1 MQNNY
6 VKKKKKN
13 EKWIF
18 LMERQCLICGES
30 RWDSSQIKHYL
41 SIKNIIFSFFLSLY
55 FFYHVY
61 ILLIIL
67 HFLSIF
73 TITKSQKNECP
84 KMHIFNRKTI
94 SNTWGI
100 PILQYLQGVLRI
112 SIMHFEI
119 AIFPKLFIFQ
129 YFY

>member
-1 MQNNY
+1 
-6 VKKKKKN
+6 
-13 EKWIF
+13 
-18 LMERQCLICGES
+18 MERQCLICGES
-30 RWDSSQIKHYL
+30 HRDSPQIKHCL
-41 SIKNIIFSFFLSLY
+41 SIKNVIFSFFLSLY
-55 FFYHVY
+55 FFYRVY

-94 SNTWGI
+94 SNPWGI

-129 YFY
+129 KMYLFYSTLFCILFLNSQ